1 MIFFKKKK
9 EQSHSPED
17 VVQGDEVLAYLD
29 EVIRQKVN
37 IDLFGSSG
45 RYESTLVT
53 LDEKGMRARLL
64 GTLPSQ
70 ARDVSKGGFAL
81 DRMYWMFATQIVNDG
96 GKLFIQIPNTIIRK
110 DRRRCA
116 RTNFTRR
123 EEVKVTILQ
132 GLGSGI
138 GVLGTAINVSENGM
152 QVFVKNAMNLSDE
165 KPIQPHPGLF
175 PPGTDLML
183 IRIHGI
189 PGMGQV
195 EVSGKVV
202 RMSRD
207 GGVKLVV
214 GFKMEGHHAQILGKF
229 IDGRQMEFR
238 RTRRQRRKPE
248 DGAEL
253 MSGGEWSPGPD
264 DEESR
269 SPEPSGPSLEA
280 SNEEMPERAES
291 KPQSKQAIM
300 VLGSDMERWIR
311 FELETDAYQWIFPV
325 SLESAIHEIQSAR
338 PTWIFFQPDFHNVD
352 GLDFMVQLRST
363 GILNT
368 CRLALCGLQ
377 LSVKDK
383 VRGRLVQADRYIDIE
398 GLLPE
403 DILEVLES

>member
-1 MIFFKKKK
+1 
-9 EQSHSPED
+9 
-17 VVQGDEVLAYLD
+17 
-29 EVIRQKVN
+29 
-37 IDLFGSSG
+37 
-45 RYESTLVT
+45 
-53 LDEKGMRARLL
+53 
-64 GTLPSQ
+64 
-70 ARDVSKGGFAL
+70 
-81 DRMYWMFATQIVNDG
+81 
-96 GKLFIQIPNTIIRK
+96 
-110 DRRRCA
+110 
-116 RTNFTRR
+116 
-123 EEVKVTILQ
+123 
-132 GLGSGI
+132 
-138 GVLGTAINVSENGM
+138 
-152 QVFVKNAMNLSDE
+152 
-165 KPIQPHPGLF
+165 
-175 PPGTDLML
+175 
-183 IRIHGI
+183 
-189 PGMGQV
+189 
-195 EVSGKVV
+195 
-202 RMSRD
+202 
-207 GGVKLVV
+207 
-214 GFKMEGHHAQILGKF
+214 
-229 IDGRQMEFR
+229 
-238 RTRRQRRKPE
+238 
-248 DGAEL
+248 